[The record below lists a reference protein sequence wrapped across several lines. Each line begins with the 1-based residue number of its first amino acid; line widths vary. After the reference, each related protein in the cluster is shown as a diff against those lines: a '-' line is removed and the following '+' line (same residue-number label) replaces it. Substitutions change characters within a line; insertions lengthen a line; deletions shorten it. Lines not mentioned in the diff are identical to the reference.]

1 MEKTLVQKVM
11 SFTIIVSYMDEID
24 FEGLG
29 KVVMKSKSATFIEVE
44 VLDLRRVLTKL
55 RLSGVKRLMT
65 ITGVDNG
72 RDIEVIYH
80 FDYDYHIINVK
91 TRIEREDSKIESII
105 TIYSGAKLFEREL
118 AEMLDVR
125 IEGNREPQNVF
136 LCEGS
141 PKAPL
146 RKKDDGKMK
155 EECVE

>member
-1 MEKTLVQKVM
+1 
-11 SFTIIVSYMDEID
+11 MDEID

-29 KVVMKSKSATFIEVE
+29 KVVKKSKSATFIEV
-44 VLDLRRVLTKL
+44 DASDIRRVLTKL

-72 RDIEVIYH
+72 REIEVIYH
-80 FDYDYHIINVK
+80 FDADYHIVNVK
-91 TRIEREDSKIESII
+91 IRIGREDSKVESIT
-105 TIYSGAKLFEREL
+105 TIFSGAKLFEREL

-125 IEGNREPQNVF
+125 IEGNREPRNLF

-146 RKKDDGKMK
+146 RKKQCADNREDKDN
-155 EECVE
+155 EEESAD